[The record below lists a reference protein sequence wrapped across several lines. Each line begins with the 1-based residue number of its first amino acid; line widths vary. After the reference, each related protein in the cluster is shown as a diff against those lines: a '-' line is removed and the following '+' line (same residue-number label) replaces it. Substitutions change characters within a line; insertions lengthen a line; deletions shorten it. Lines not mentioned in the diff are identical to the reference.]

1 MKSKDWKNRCIA
13 FALIFVMAVVLAMPD
28 GLLEKLH
35 TRVVY
40 YKEYENKQSV
50 AEDVLSSIWG
60 QEPYKSAR
68 SISEAAVTLNN
79 GNTTT
84 YEVIKEVVRGK
95 SITVTKYCTVRDA
108 DGIQIDAGRWLST
121 EVYKFN
127 EDGSVSYIRRNQ
139 DNSESFDTL
148 TQYTDNGMFS
158 KLNLNEFF
166 TDYVETSTGYK
177 GTWDIEAY
185 LNDLGISTV
194 SDIVSGSKLENSELE
209 LDMDTMTI
217 KSLKYC
223 GGVHTL
229 NTDEYVRNISLRY
242 DLDSIVY

>member
-217 KSLKYC
+217 KSLKYS

>member
-1 MKSKDWKNRCIA
+1 MKSKDWKNRCISL
-13 FALIFVMAVVLAMPD
+13 ALILVIAVILTMPT

-50 AEDVLSSIWG
+50 AENVLNNIWG
-60 QEPYKSAR
+60 QKPYKSAR
-68 SISEAAVTLNN
+68 SILEAAITLNN
-79 GNTTT
+79 GDTTT
-84 YEVIKEVVRGK
+84 YEVIKEVVKGK

-108 DGIQIDAGRWLST
+108 DGIQTDAGRWLST

-127 EDGSVSYIRRNQ
+127 EDGSVSYIKRNQ
-139 DNSESFDTL
+139 DNSESFNTL

-158 KLNLNEFF
+158 KLSLNDFF

-185 LNDLGISTV
+185 LNDLDISAV

-217 KSLKYC
+217 KSLKYS
-223 GGVHTL
+223 GEVRTPSVH
-229 NTDEYVRNISLRY
+229 EYVRNISLRY